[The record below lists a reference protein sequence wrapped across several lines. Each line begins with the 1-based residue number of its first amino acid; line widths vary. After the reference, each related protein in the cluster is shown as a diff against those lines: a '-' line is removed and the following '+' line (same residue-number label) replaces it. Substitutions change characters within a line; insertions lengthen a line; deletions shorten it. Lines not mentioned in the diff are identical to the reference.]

1 MCGLYARM
9 IFSLTVLYSKSA
21 LGAERDREYD
31 RFLRNTTRARIH
43 GFRSFSFSLG
53 LFAVEVLLVL
63 VERTFVSCRWLSLPV
78 ELSAAGIMFYLY
90 KDWKLLVRSAEESI
104 LKTRLDF

>member
-9 IFSLTVLYSKSA
+9 IFPLTVLYSKSA

-31 RFLRNTTRARIH
+31 QFLRKTTRARVH
-43 GFRSFSFSLG
+43 GFRSFLFSLG

-63 VERTFVSCRWLSLPV
+63 DERTFASCRWLSLPV
-78 ELSAAGIMFYLY
+78 ELSTAGILFYLY
-90 KDWKLLVRSAEESI
+90 KDWKLLVRTAEESI
-104 LKTRLDF
+104 FKD